1 MLYLG
6 EKRGGEVMGTHYSGK
21 AVMIMARLKRALIKY
36 GIELSLSDNSGFFVV
51 QRQCAEIEDNVIQ
64 GLLSDLR
71 HELGFDEA
79 AA

>member
-1 MLYLG
+1 
-6 EKRGGEVMGTHYSGK
+6 MGTHYSGK
-21 AVMIMARLKRALIKY
+21 AVMIMVRLKRALARY
-36 GIELSLSDNSGFFVV
+36 GIELSLSDNTGFFSV
-51 QRQCAEIEDNVIQ
+51 QRQCAGIEDGVIQ